1 MLHDHRYADGGRP
14 HGSRTEA
21 GNAPG
26 FWVRR
31 SAPGEHG
38 PAREKSERLRSESNR
53 RWRICNH
60 TASVEKPA
68 EDAALASDVH
78 ADVHAAPLDADL
90 AAVVEAWPSLLAELR
105 ARILAMVAPEAL

>member
-1 MLHDHRYADGGRP
+1 MARATPSLRHRR
-14 HGSRTEA
+14 RTA
-21 GNAPG
+21 SPA
-26 FWVRR
+26 
-31 SAPGEHG
+31 S